1 MPTPTSTGD
10 AAAVRQRQAARA
22 RYMKDT
28 VDTLSPARLVTML
41 YDALVADLERAE
53 AAIGASERFEANRSL
68 VKAQAILIELR
79 SSLKPDLWSAGPR
92 LAALY
97 DFLIREVVQA
107 NVEKDAARVANC
119 RKLIE
124 PLRDAW
130 HVAARE
136 VLSQEQ

>member
-10 AAAVRQRQAARA
+10 PSVRQHQAARA

-28 VDTLSPARLVTML
+28 VETLSPARLVTML
-41 YDALVADLERAE
+41 YDALVADLQQAE
-53 AAIGASERFEANRSL
+53 AAIAAADRFEANRSL

-79 SSLKPDLWSAGPR
+79 SSLKPELWSAGPR

-107 NVEKDAARVANC
+107 NVAKDAKRVANC
-119 RKLIE
+119 RELIA

-136 VLSQEQ
+136 VLSQAP

>member
-1 MPTPTSTGD
+1 MSTSTTAGD
-10 AAAVRQRQAARA
+10 AMARQQQAARA

-28 VDTLSPARLVTML
+28 VQTLSPARLVTML
-41 YDALVADLERAE
+41 YDALVSDFERAE
-53 AAIGASERFEANRSL
+53 AAILASDSYAANGLL

-79 SSLKPDLWSAGPR
+79 SSLKPELWSAGPR

-97 DFLIREVVQA
+97 DYLIREVVQA
-107 NVEKDAARVANC
+107 NVAKDAARVATC
-119 RKLIE
+119 RRLVE

-136 VLSQEQ
+136 VQGQPAP

>member
-1 MPTPTSTGD
+1 MSTSTSTGD
-10 AAAVRQRQAARA
+10 SAARQQQAARA
-22 RYMKDT
+22 RYVKDAVET
-28 VDTLSPARLVTML
+28 ISPARLVTML
-41 YDALVADLERAE
+41 YDALVSDLERGE
-53 AAIGASERFEANRSL
+53 SAIASGEFFNANRHL

-97 DFLIREVVQA
+97 EYLIREVVQA
-107 NVEKDAARVANC
+107 NVAKDAARVASC
-119 RKLIE
+119 RRLLE

-136 VLSQEQ
+136 VQSLS